1 MINNVEC
8 KSLAA
13 ENEPLEEEINLQE
26 SNELTSDNN
35 IEDSEN
41 LNLNIEESVLEE
53 NTENNNDNNIIDE
66 DFTNNVE
73 NETNKTEETNCLALT
88 VRKDYGLFIFKNG
101 LVKTFRVTCKVAFC
115 TIFLNL
121 LTLLL

>member
-1 MINNVEC
+1 MINNVEY
-8 KSLAA
+8 KSLATK
-13 ENEPLEEEINLQE
+13 NEPLEEETNLQE
-26 SNELTSDNN
+26 SKKLTIDDN

-41 LNLNIEESVLEE
+41 LNIKKGIE
-53 NTENNNDNNIIDE
+53 NTDNNNLIDKNSEDNVI
-66 DFTNNVE
+66 
-73 NETNKTEETNCLALT
+73 NKTEETNCLALT
-88 VRKDYGLFIFKNG
+88 VRKDYGLFIFKNS